1 MTGRELIVYILENNL
16 ENEDILN
23 PNEKLNT
30 HIFIREDVAA
40 AECNVGIASIKAWC
54 KQKYLDYVTYCGCI
68 YIVKNKNDKA
78 ITYFEYDKM
87 EGYDL
92 TPKKGMK
99 IEDAINVNKVVIIN
113 PSLAEKVAK
122 KKFDLKFR
130 KLLTLLNV
138 IFESDDDT
146 GTAYQE
152 GLNEVSKL
160 RIELINKYR
169 KHLEKEEADLMNK
182 KLDILEQELKL
193 RLYYLEQNYQENY
206 QNENEIGRSR

>member
-1 MTGRELIVYILENNL
+1 ML
-16 ENEDILN
+16 D
-23 PNEKLNT
+23 K
-30 HIFIREDVAA
+30 
-40 AECNVGIASIKAWC
+40 
-54 KQKYLDYVTYCGCI
+54 KY

-122 KKFDLKFR
+122 RKFDLKFR

-146 GTAYQE
+146 STAYQE
-152 GLNEVSKL
+152 RLNEVSKL
-160 RIELINKYR
+160 RMELINKYR